1 MADFR
6 QVNEDYAEIV
16 KEIIAENNHF
26 AALRNAECSIVCLS
40 SNYAKKGAK
49 TIVHAQ
55 CEKVADKYK
64 WSIPADYTITVFEPN
79 IVGFSG
85 EQIKILLEHE
95 LMHIDIVPT
104 DNGLKFGIRPHD
116 LEDFKYIID
125 KYGVDWNEVEA
136 LEAAEDTE
144 NDEKE

>member
-6 QVNEDYAEIV
+6 QINEDYAEIV
-16 KEIIAENNHF
+16 KEIIAENDHF
-26 AALRNAECSIVCLS
+26 AALRNAECNIVCLS

-49 TIVHAQ
+49 TIIHAQ
-55 CEKVADKYK
+55 CERVADKYK

-79 IVGFSG
+79 IAGFNR

-104 DNGLKFGIRPHD
+104 DAGVKFGIRPHD

-125 KYGVDWNEVEA
+125 NYGVDWDKVDL
-136 LEAAEDTE
+136 LEP
-144 NDEKE
+144 